1 MNNRKRHVADVALT
15 LFIEQGVQQTSIQEI
30 IEQANISKGTFYN
43 YFASK
48 NECIAEI
55 LQALRYEASQKR
67 LALEVGK
74 DSSDKVVLI
83 DQISVLLQMNE
94 ERNVHAFFEGLLHSN
109 ETELKKL
116 VLQHRLY
123 EIRWL
128 QQRLIDVYGFVYEQR
143 SYEASVLL
151 HGMLQHMLFVL
162 RITNSAYSLKGLI
175 TSLFSYIELIMPNM
189 QALYIN
195 LAGMEILEGRMTRPN
210 VSTDEL
216 LNMAREILA
225 QHVTI
230 EQRELIEAVVEELQR
245 DTYRMAVLR
254 ALLPSIPQSF
264 LQSSME
270 AQVQLFVNLAWYYVK
285 AK

>member
-128 QQRLIDVYGFVYEQR
+128 QQRLIDVYGFRYEQR

>member
-128 QQRLIDVYGFVYEQR
+128 QQRLIDVYGFRYEQR

-225 QHVTI
+225 QQVTI